1 VSDLCKAAAVYT
13 CIRCLPYV
21 LTMYILTTY
30 ILRLYCTNTCVV
42 LNILL
47 CIANLAGLLPASF
60 ALLRQM
66 RFCRRQYMPL
76 DSAEDANASETLF
89 PTHTIAA
96 FKPASLSP
104 NRETFVGRG
113 ENEA

>member
-1 VSDLCKAAAVYT
+1 MHTLLSLCDYRVYT
-13 CIRCLPYV
+13 YNICACAQ
-21 LTMYILTTY
+21 TCF
-30 ILRLYCTNTCVV
+30 YC
-42 LNILL
+42 
-47 CIANLAGLLPASF
+47 AGDVALHNKLPASF

-76 DSAEDANASETLF
+76 DSAEDANVSDNHKIAS
-89 PTHTIAA
+89 

>member
-1 VSDLCKAAAVYT
+1 MHTLHSQRINNVCTYNN
-13 CIRCLPYV
+13 V
-21 LTMYILTTY
+21 LVP
-30 ILRLYCTNTCVV
+30 RLACVV
-42 LNILL
+42 LKMLL
-47 CIANLAGLLPASF
+47 CISNLAGLLPASF

-76 DSAEDANASETLF
+76 NSAEDANVSET
-89 PTHTIAA
+89 HKIAS

-113 ENEA
+113 EDEA

>member
-1 VSDLCKAAAVYT
+1 MHT
-13 CIRCLPYV
+13 LPCFPCV
-21 LTMYILTTY
+21 ITGSIPTTY
-30 ILRLYCTNTCVV
+30 MLVPRLAFVV
-42 LNILL
+42 LEMLL
-47 CIANLAGLLPASF
+47 CTTNLAGLLPASS

-76 DSAEDANASETLF
+76 ESAEDAIVSET
-89 PTHTIAA
+89 HKIAS

>member
-1 VSDLCKAAAVYT
+1 MKRFMRSCER
-13 CIRCLPYV
+13 CIHWFPYV
-21 LTMYILTTY
+21 LTMSTTY
-30 ILRLYCTNTCVV
+30 MLVPRLAFVV
-42 LNILL
+42 LNISLMLL
-47 CIANLAGLLPASF
+47 CITNLAGLLPATS

-76 DSAEDANASETLF
+76 DSAEDANVSETYK
-89 PTHTIAA
+89 IAS

-113 ENEA
+113 EDEA